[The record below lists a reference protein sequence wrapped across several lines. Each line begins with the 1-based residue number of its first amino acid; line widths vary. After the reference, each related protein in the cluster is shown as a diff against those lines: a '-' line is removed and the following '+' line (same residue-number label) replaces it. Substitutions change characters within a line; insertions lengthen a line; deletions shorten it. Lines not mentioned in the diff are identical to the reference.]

1 MSCSNC
7 GGETVAVP
15 VAEELRQYLP
25 EGTVGVS
32 LCRSCLTMDPVED
45 PPETV
50 PDLTALDDSFPSN
63 PEAAVPLALLVGL
76 LDSLALNRREITAL
90 LERVERAGTDPLLV
104 VDRLDDSFGD
114 DAFVDLGARRH
125 QLAQLL

>member
-7 GGETVAVP
+7 GGDTVAFP
-15 VAEELRQYLP
+15 VEEALREYLP
-25 EGTVGVS
+25 DGTVGVS
-32 LCRSCLTMDPVED
+32 LCRSCLSMDPVDD
-45 PPETV
+45 PPEAV
-50 PDLTALDDSFPSN
+50 PDLTVLDDSFPSS
-63 PEAAVPLALLVGL
+63 PAAAVPMALLVGL
-76 LDSLALNRREITAL
+76 LDSLALNRPEITAL

-104 VDRLDDSFGD
+104 VDRLDDAYGD

>member
-7 GGETVAVP
+7 GGETITFP
-15 VAEELRQYLP
+15 VTADLSQYLP
-25 EGTVGVS
+25 GEPPGAS
-32 LCRSCLTMDPVED
+32 ICRSCLAVDPVEE
-45 PPETV
+45 PPTEV
-50 PDLTALDDSFPSN
+50 PDLTTLGDSFPSN
-63 PEAAVPLALLVGL
+63 PDAAVPMALLVGL
-76 LDSLALNRREITAL
+76 LDSLAIHRQEITAL

-104 VDRLDDSFGD
+104 VDRLNEAFGD